1 MKDKKVKKAFW
12 IFAILTV
19 LDQIDDRIIFVI
31 LPFFLLAEEFSA
43 SQIGIIFSVAS
54 VILLL
59 SRIFIGKLSDIWGR
73 KKIMSSGLLV
83 KSASISLF
91 PSLTSIYEFGI
102 VKGLREIGD
111 TLGESVH
118 DALQADVFEKKI
130 RAKLLAKLGTIY
142 PLSRALAAVIG
153 FLIVTYLSL
162 IYGFYIAAGIAFLGF
177 LVFTIFF
184 KEEKPKKIK
193 GSFKFSTRAYSK
205 KVKLIAVIGFLIAV
219 NFNVAYFPGFFI
231 LAQNIGISE
240 SLLFILLFFDYIISA
255 IFAWWSGKWIDKF
268 GRAKTTALGSF
279 LFSFFILL
287 YPFSSSIIQFFLILL
302 MVSIGFYIYRI
313 AFKTILMDATIKR
326 VRGEQMGFAKTLQG
340 VGDMIGPVL
349 GGFLIDSIS
358 LASAFYFAG
367 FIGLLAA
374 FLAYRIK

>member
-1 MKDKKVKKAFW
+1 MKVKKAFW
-12 IFAILTV
+12 IFAILTI

-54 VILLL
+54 VILLM
-59 SRIFIGKLSDIWGR
+59 SRIFIGKLSDVWGR
-73 KKIMSSGLLV
+73 KKILSSGLLI

-91 PSLTSIYEFGI
+91 PFLGSIHEFGI

-118 DALQADVFEKKI
+118 DALQADVFKKKT
-130 RAKLLAKLGTIY
+130 RAKILAKLGTIL
-142 PLSRALAAVIG
+142 PLSRALAAIIG

-162 IYGFYIAAGIAFLGF
+162 YHGFFIAAGIAFLSF

-184 KEEKPKKIK
+184 KEEKPKKVK
-193 GSFKFSTRAYSK
+193 RSFKFSMRAYSK
-205 KVKLIAVIGFLIAV
+205 KFKLIAIIGFLIAV
-219 NFNVAYFPGFFI
+219 NFSVAYFPGFFI

-240 SLLFILLFFDYIISA
+240 GLLFILLFLDYIISSL
-255 IFAWWSGKWIDKF
+255 FAWWSGKWIDKF
-268 GRAKTTALGSF
+268 GREKTVALGAF

-287 YPFSSSIIQFFLILL
+287 YPFSSSVVQFFLILVI
-302 MVSIGFYIYRI
+302 VSIGFYIYRI
-313 AFKTILMDATIKR
+313 AFKTILMDATIFKY
-326 VRGEQMGFAKTLQG
+326 RGEQMGFAKTLQG
-340 VGDMIGPVL
+340 IGDMIGPAL

-367 FIGLLAA
+367 FIGLIAV
-374 FLAYRIK
+374 FLAWNIK